1 MDHSEQE
8 APALVAYIA
17 WAHLA
22 YGLLVLSLPWWNEDG
37 AVIQPLLLMSWAGTT
52 AGMLLLAWG
61 VRGEGWPPKGV
72 WWLASLLVFD
82 AAGLGLLLMW
92 WAR

>member
-1 MDHSEQE
+1 MDHSEQ
-8 APALVAYIA
+8 AVPAVVATIA
-17 WAHLA
+17 WTHVA
-22 YGLLVLSLPWWNEDG
+22 YGLLVISLPWWNEDG
-37 AVIQPLLLMSWAGTT
+37 EAIYPLLLMSWAGTT
-52 AGMLLLAWG
+52 LGMVLLAWG
-61 VRGEGWPPKGV
+61 VRGEGWPRRGL